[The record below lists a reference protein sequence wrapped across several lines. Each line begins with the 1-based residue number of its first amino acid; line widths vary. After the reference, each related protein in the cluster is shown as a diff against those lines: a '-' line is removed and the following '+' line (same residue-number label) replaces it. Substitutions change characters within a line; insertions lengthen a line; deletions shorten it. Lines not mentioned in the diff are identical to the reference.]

1 MNLKVL
7 WIISDSMDTVSDLET
22 LKGIKDMNIDIV
34 TADREDKDSIGFAVT
49 GKKYLVP
56 HGKAPDYI
64 ESIKAIC
71 QKEKITTLIPQYG
84 DELDTLSRNIPLF
97 DSSGVKV
104 IITPDVEKLSIAN
117 NKTTLYGYFENRSFI
132 PQYRCTSTLEE
143 MEKAILELGTLAR
156 QYV

>member
-7 WIISDSMDTVSDLET
+7 WTISDSMDTVSDLET

-117 NKTTLYGYFENRSFI
+117 NKTTL
-132 PQYRCTSTLEE
+132 
-143 MEKAILELGTLAR
+143 
-156 QYV
+156 